1 MSLKHVQFFHV
12 INAVF
17 SESRLGILS
26 IFLISTLPEE
36 KAHFSLPY
44 LYTFYCL
51 HILQFWSL
59 NIPNSMGL
67 HYIPFLLE
75 QEGPLTSL
83 IRVWGFP

>member
-36 KAHFSLPY
+36 KPTSRYHICTLFTT
-44 LYTFYCL
+44 YTF
-51 HILQFWSL
+51 LQFWSL

-83 IRVWGFP
+83 IRV